1 VGWALTLRSPNP
13 ATGKDFEFNV
23 ACQQAFGHLT
33 MALQNLAM
41 KPLRGVGGF
50 YAMSLDTLVAIPRR
64 PFAWREFWLQC
75 WFIAR
80 VSVLPALLLA
90 VPFTVLTAFTLN
102 VLLVD
107 FGAADAAGTGAGIA
121 MAQLG
126 PIVTV
131 LVVAGAGATAICAD
145 LGARTIREEL
155 DALRVMGINP
165 VQTLVVPRVLAA
177 SVVAV
182 LLSAVVSLATLIG
195 SFFFSVFVQGVTP
208 GYYVAGLTVLTGST
222 DVFVLLVKA
231 GLFGLAAGLIGC
243 YKGISVGGGPAGVGN
258 AVNETVV
265 YSFLALYVINLLVT
279 AGQFGI

>member
-1 VGWALTLRSPNP
+1 
-13 ATGKDFEFNV
+13 
-23 ACQQAFGHLT
+23 

-50 YAMSLDTLVAIPRR
+50 YAMALDTLVTIPRR
-64 PFAWREFWLQC
+64 PFALREFLLQC

-90 VPFTVLTAFTLN
+90 VPFTVLVAFTLN

-107 FGAADAAGTGAGIA
+107 FGAADAAGTGAGVA

-165 VQTLVVPRVLAA
+165 IQTLVVPRVLAA

-182 LLSAVVSLATLIG
+182 LLSAVVSLATLVG

-208 GYYVAGLTVLTGST
+208 GFYVAGLTLLTGST
-222 DVFVLLVKA
+222 DVFILLLKA